1 MEVILKQDVKNLG
14 YKDDVVKVK
23 PGYGRNFLI
32 PKNLAEMA
40 TGASKKMLTETV
52 KQRAFKEQKVKA
64 AAEASAA
71 KLKDLVVKVG
81 AKVGESG
88 KIFGSVTTVQ
98 VADSL
103 KKLGYDVDRKNIT
116 MNEEA
121 IKTVGT
127 YTANVRFHKEVVGT
141 VTFAVYVPTVLMAS
155 S

>member
-1 MEVILKQDVKNLG
+1 MEVILKQGVKNLG

-32 PKNLAEMA
+32 PKSLAEMA
-40 TGASKKMLTETV
+40 TPSSRKMLTETV

-64 AAEASAA
+64 AAENTAS
-71 KLKDLVVKVG
+71 KLKEMIVKVG

-88 KIFGSVTTVQ
+88 KIFGSVTSVQ
-98 VADSL
+98 LADAI

-116 MNEEA
+116 MTEES

-127 YTANVRFHKEVVGT
+127 YTADVRFHKEVTGT
-141 VTFAVYVPTVLMAS
+141 VTFEVVQE
-155 S
+155 

>member
-1 MEVILKQDVKNLG
+1 MEVILKTDVKNLG

-141 VTFAVYVPTVLMAS
+141 VTFEVVQE
-155 S
+155 